1 MSQLNKFNI
10 KNDLKNFSKPKNS
23 ISKNLAPK
31 NDSKNPKKKRYFQY
45 KKENEFI
52 SGEKLEDN
60 LNLKYNINNENINNV
75 NEKTI
80 NKNIYNN
87 NYEKNIKNVDNNL
100 KEKNENNN
108 FQNLYSI
115 PLIID
120 KNCLP
125 SRITFSAN
133 KNFSSDKKSSKKL
146 SSSFEN
152 PKFDKINEINNSECK
167 EKIFF
172 NKNYTEKNANNK
184 ENKIKKYNSIYINN
198 FSLKKKIKKNFFAK
212 KSLSVN
218 KRNSLFLNNKLKNIY
233 IPRMYSEEILKKWEK
248 LNNKNW
254 YNLSPKSRAKA
265 NEEMSKIK
273 SKKNINK

>member
-10 KNDLKNFSKPKNS
+10 KNDLKTISNPKNS
-23 ISKNLAPK
+23 ISKNMTLK
-31 NDSKNPKKKRYFQY
+31 NDSKNPKKKKYFQY
-45 KKENEFI
+45 KKENELI
-52 SGEKLEDN
+52 SGEKLDDK
-60 LNLKYNINNENINNV
+60 LNLKNNINNENMNNIY
-75 NEKTI
+75 EKPI

-87 NYEKNIKNVDNNL
+87 NEKTNIKNDDNNL

-108 FQNLYSI
+108 FQNIYSI

-133 KNFSSDKKSSKKL
+133 KNYSSNKKSSKL
-146 SSSFEN
+146 SSSFDK
-152 PKFDKINEINNSECK
+152 PKLDKINEINKSICK
-167 EKIFF
+167 EKIFD
-172 NKNYTEKNANNK
+172 NKNYTEKNK
-184 ENKIKKYNSIYINN
+184 ENKIKKYNSIYIVN
-198 FSLKKKIKKNFFAK
+198 FSLKKKIKKKIFVK

-218 KRNSLFLNNKLKNIY
+218 NRNSLFLNNKLKNLY

-254 YNLSPKSRAKA
+254 YNLSPKSRSKA